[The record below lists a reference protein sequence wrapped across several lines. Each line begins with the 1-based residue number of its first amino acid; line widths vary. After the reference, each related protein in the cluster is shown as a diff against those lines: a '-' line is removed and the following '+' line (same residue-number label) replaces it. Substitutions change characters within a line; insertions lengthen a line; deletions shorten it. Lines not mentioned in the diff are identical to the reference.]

1 MSKTELRRKYRE
13 TLLLDWFR
21 EGRYSLN
28 QVIEMLNGHLLGKN
42 EKSVSNRTVD
52 LDIRRIKDQLKL
64 NGEKLVYYNCKYR
77 VVTAQGTQN
86 SITYEEKLMV
96 PLIQKLL
103 EPYLIIPGINRLM
116 DDIKSEHISSGIDG
130 VVLKNSVAFTS
141 PHFVMNEQMQG
152 LIMKLL
158 QCMFKGQACVFNYTD
173 VHKRTQNARH
183 EVYPL
188 QIREDQGRLYL
199 AAFPVDKEI
208 NSRYIRIYTLD
219 GIRNRDIQ
227 TSEEYYKET
236 LDKAPLNHSKYSY
249 NYAKLLQDLNYANY
263 FQGVIGVWRSP
274 TVEPQI
280 IKRYFA
286 GWALS
291 HIKAAPL
298 HPSQQELETT
308 DQVSTR
314 HLEHPQVV
322 GLIQWKIHRTP
333 ELAFRLGS
341 YRDYSW
347 AHHFGIHGPD
357 ERLNWDFELT

>member
-1 MSKTELRRKYRE
+1 
-13 TLLLDWFR
+13 
-21 EGRYSLN
+21 
-28 QVIEMLNGHLLGKN
+28 MLNGHLLGMK

-52 LDIRRIKDQLKL
+52 LDIRRIKDQLIL
-64 NGEKLVYYNCKYR
+64 NGEKLVNYNRIFR

-141 PHFVMNEQMQG
+141 PHFVMNEQTQG

-158 QCMFKGQACVFNYTD
+158 QCMFVGKACVFNYTD
-173 VHKRTQNARH
+173 VHKRTTNARH

-199 AAFPVDKEI
+199 AAFPVDKEVD
-208 NSRYIRIYTLD
+208 SRYIRIYTLD

-227 TSEEYYKET
+227 FADEYHSES
-236 LDKAPLNHSKYSY
+236 LDKAPLNPSKFSY
-249 NYAKLLQDLNYANY
+249 DYAHLLKKLDYVNY

-274 TVEPQI
+274 TVKPQT

-298 HPSQQELETT
+298 HSSQQELEIT

-357 ERLNWDFELT
+357 QRLNWDFELT